1 MTRRATV
8 LELEKVT
15 KSFPAESGSL
25 HVLDNIS
32 FEARDGQFLAAVGPS
47 GCGKTTL
54 LKIIMRLIDPDSG
67 RVSVQRGN
75 LMGRTLTHMVFQD
88 LALFPWMTVS
98 KNIQFP
104 LKLLRVS
111 QRERKL
117 IAREKIKQVGLDGFE
132 NYYPHRLSGGM
143 RQRVALARALAS
155 DPDLLLLDEP
165 LAALDAQTR
174 ESLQEELAKALVNT
188 GKTTLLVTH
197 SIEEACFLSDRIV
210 LLSSR
215 PARVKKVV
223 EVKTEGTLTER
234 RTTTSFF
241 ELVRQ
246 IRNDLKDGRFPD
258 SGPKKNR

>member
-54 LKIIMRLIDPDSG
+54 LKII
-67 RVSVQRGN
+67 
-75 LMGRTLTHMVFQD
+75 
-88 LALFPWMTVS
+88 
-98 KNIQFP
+98 
-104 LKLLRVS
+104 
-111 QRERKL
+111 
-117 IAREKIKQVGLDGFE
+117 AREKIKQVGLDGFE

-165 LAALDAQTR
+165 
-174 ESLQEELAKALVNT
+174 
-188 GKTTLLVTH
+188 
-197 SIEEACFLSDRIV
+197 
-210 LLSSR
+210 
-215 PARVKKVV
+215 
-223 EVKTEGTLTER
+223 
-234 RTTTSFF
+234 
-241 ELVRQ
+241 
-246 IRNDLKDGRFPD
+246 
-258 SGPKKNR
+258 

>member
-132 NYYPHRLSGGM
+132 N
-143 RQRVALARALAS
+143 
-155 DPDLLLLDEP
+155 
-165 LAALDAQTR
+165 
-174 ESLQEELAKALVNT
+174 
-188 GKTTLLVTH
+188 
-197 SIEEACFLSDRIV
+197 
-210 LLSSR
+210 
-215 PARVKKVV
+215 
-223 EVKTEGTLTER
+223 
-234 RTTTSFF
+234 
-241 ELVRQ
+241 
-246 IRNDLKDGRFPD
+246 
-258 SGPKKNR
+258 